1 MGDKP
6 KRKRGGQPG
15 NRNALGNKGG
25 APLGNTNALK
35 HGGYARITFDELTDE
50 ELELVATMDHDL
62 EQLLLDEIRLLTVR
76 ERRIMHYINF
86 YERIEGGLAVKFVI
100 RSERC
105 VDFNTPEEKALYKS
119 RINAKVSAHKRMPG
133 HRYHLRTELI
143 STLHVILQLEAAL
156 IRCMELKRKA
166 LVDLHQYRMR
176 SGQGMRASV
185 AEDWIAAVLQ
195 SL

>member
-1 MGDKP
+1 MG
-6 KRKRGGQPG
+6 
-15 NRNALGNKGG
+15 NH
-25 APLGNTNALK
+25 NALK
-35 HGGYARITFDELTDE
+35 HGGYARITFDDLTDE
-50 ELELVATMDHDL
+50 ELDLIATMDHDL

-76 ERRIMHYINF
+76 ERRLMHHINF

-105 VDFNTPEEKALYKS
+105 VDFNTPEEKALYES
-119 RINAKVSAHKRMPG
+119 RINARVQAHKRMAG
-133 HRYHLRTELI
+133 HRYHLNTELT
-143 STLHVILQLEAAL
+143 STYRITLQLEAAL
-156 IRCMELKRKA
+156 MRCIELKRKA